1 MFVTEVHSQKTL
13 IPTDFFKNFKEIYKW
28 YKNQGGVRGSI
39 LSPYDPKITSK
50 TSILDFKGVDSS
62 EREDLFGLG
71 EVSKRQQYLWNAF

>member
-39 LSPYDPKITSK
+39 LFLAVIQ
-50 TSILDFKGVDSS
+50 IIFH
-62 EREDLFGLG
+62 
-71 EVSKRQQYLWNAF
+71 

>member
-1 MFVTEVHSQKTL
+1 MAPF
-13 IPTDFFKNFKEIYKW
+13 
-28 YKNQGGVRGSI
+28 RGSI

-71 EVSKRQQYLWNAF
+71 EVSKKQQYLWNAF